1 MIADEER
8 SSLHFVIDT
17 PIEFDQ
23 IVDIRAGWGVPRP
36 EGGQHNGIDIH
47 ANAGTKFI
55 ASSPGIIISV
65 EDTQS
70 VTKSNKNV
78 FIMYNSEYILLY
90 GFEPVKELA
99 VAVGQNVRPGDT
111 IGYIGGSTAKSD
123 GIHLHFGLMKN
134 NEYICPIPYLK
145 EEVRK
150 KFNEIYRSKPRP
162 SNYPKNL
169 CNCAEHQHLF
179 D

>member
-1 MIADEER
+1 
-8 SSLHFVIDT
+8 
-17 PIEFDQ
+17 
-23 IVDIRAGWGVPRP
+23 
-36 EGGQHNGIDIH
+36 
-47 ANAGTKFI
+47 
-55 ASSPGIIISV
+55 
-65 EDTQS
+65 
-70 VTKSNKNV
+70 
-78 FIMYNSEYILLY
+78 
-90 GFEPVKELA
+90 
-99 VAVGQNVRPGDT
+99 PGDT

-169 CNCAEHQHLF
+169 CNCAEHQPLF